1 MVLIKRAIFIF
12 TLLISFNSYTSDE
25 ISAVK
30 PDLTMD
36 KEQQRASF
44 IGKWE
49 SSQPTKEGGKRHTLM
64 TRLADSRYV
73 VEFKIYDSESQ
84 LKIEQKEFGFW
95 GVSGGIYFTMYRG
108 SIENDEFFPVD
119 PNNAYYYDAY
129 QITHIAT
136 DKLVYKSLSSENIF
150 TYNRVK

>member
-1 MVLIKRAIFIF
+1 MLIKRIIFIF
-12 TLLISFNSYTSDE
+12 ILLTSFHLYSSDE

-44 IGKWE
+44 IGVWE
-49 SSQPTKEGGKRHTLM
+49 SSQPTREGGKRHTLM

-95 GVSGGIYFTMYRG
+95 GVAGGIYFTMYRG
-108 SIENDEFFPVD
+108 SVKDDEFFPVD

-129 QITHIAT
+129 QITEIAT
-136 DKLVYKSLSSENIF
+136 DRLVYKSLSSENIF
-150 TYNRVK
+150 TYKRVK

>member
-1 MVLIKRAIFIF
+1 MLIKRIIFIF
-12 TLLISFNSYTSDE
+12 ILLTSFHLYSSDE

-44 IGKWE
+44 IGVWE
-49 SSQPTKEGGKRHTLM
+49 SPQPTREGGKRHTLM
-64 TRLADSRYV
+64 TGLADSRYV
-73 VEFKIYDSESQ
+73 VEFKIYGSESQ

-95 GVSGGIYFTMYRG
+95 GVAGGIYFTMYRG
-108 SIENDEFFPVD
+108 SVKDDEFFPVD

-129 QITHIAT
+129 QITEIAT
-136 DKLVYKSLSSENIF
+136 DRLVYKSLSSENIF
-150 TYNRVK
+150 TYKRVK